1 MPPAGL
7 KQKDL
12 DLGDA
17 GTNRNTDQGP
27 ETENINYRF
36 HVEHLKTNDKTMTNK
51 TQINLESIKKRRIFD
66 RSITLK
72 TNNMHILID
81 ATIKHEDKK
90 EVLEILWVSIA
101 KTTYLAK
108 KHNDDTAELT
118 TMEIETTYGPI
129 TIQFIP

>member
-1 MPPAGL
+1 
-7 KQKDL
+7 
-12 DLGDA
+12 
-17 GTNRNTDQGP
+17 
-27 ETENINYRF
+27 
-36 HVEHLKTNDKTMTNK
+36 MTNK

-66 RSITLK
+66 ISITLK

-118 TMEIETTYGPI
+118 TMEIQTTYGPI
-129 TIQFIP
+129 TIQFIS